1 MAKKTTRKASA
12 TPKKK
17 TSKAPARRK
26 TTAKKVTKKKASP
39 AKKASAKKKVA
50 KKKASTAKKASAKKK
65 VTPKK
70 ASTAKPKPAPP
81 KPTKKK
87 TKRKASTPRT
97 APPKR
102 AIGEGKQT
110 APTGRRRTRRTVLEA
125 AMSAEAD
132 RNGYVII
139 NGRRVR
145 RISVDEERTTKRKK
159 KSGTA
164 ATGSKKK
171 TRKAAK
177 SRLTAEDLKQFRE
190 LLLSKRR
197 EVLSALD
204 AMETEALRTDSG
216 ETSNMPIH
224 MADVG
229 SDAYEQDLKLGISAS
244 ERERI
249 VEIDAALQ
257 RIVDGNYGICEL
269 SGKAIRKARLRAK
282 PWARMTIDTAREQ
295 ESLGRK
301 R

>member
-1 MAKKTTRKASA
+1 VAKKTPRKPSTRPRAAA
-12 TPKKK
+12 TTKK
-17 TSKAPARRK
+17 TSKSKAAK
-26 TTAKKVTKKKASP
+26 KKVTKKKVT
-39 AKKASAKKKVA
+39 KKKVTKKKVTKKKVAKKKVA
-50 KKKASTAKKASAKKK
+50 KKKVTKKKVAKKKVAKKKVAKKK
-65 VTPKK
+65 VT
-70 ASTAKPKPAPP
+70 
-81 KPTKKK
+81 KKK
-87 TKRKASTPRT
+87 GTRKKASTPRT
-97 APPKR
+97 APPKK
-102 AIGEGKQT
+102 APGETKA
-110 APTGRRRTRRTVLEA
+110 APGGRRRTRRTVLEA
-125 AMSAEAD
+125 AMSADAD

-145 RISVDEERTTKRKK
+145 RISVDENRSSTRKK
-159 KSGTA
+159 KASTSSTA
-164 ATGSKKK
+164 NRKK
-171 TRKAAK
+171 TRKTSK
-177 SRLTAEDLKQFRE
+177 SRLTADDLKQFRQ

-224 MADVG
+224 MADIG

-249 VEIDAALQ
+249 MEIDAALQ
-257 RIVDGNYGICEL
+257 RIIDGTYGICEL

-282 PWARMTIDTAREQ
+282 PWARMTIDSAREQ